1 MKFSTWHPPPVLQK
15 SFLKRMRG
23 KGKWHRWKKITLW
36 YIFLSKIFGVSY
48 SSGEA
53 SKSWMYEWRSKAITI
68 RAVVVRTGSLCP
80 VSESQCSSE
89 CVCVHFKRAINMAKR
104 LASKNSLQVLSY
116 SAAPDPSYKKMS
128 IHFSVDYSGGKI
140 VLVKHY
146 WHTLTHI
153 SSIQCEE
160 SQFSFGDSGDAFP
173 RGLSTRQD
181 YGSQRLGL

>member
-1 MKFSTWHPPPVLQK
+1 MKFSTWHPPPVLLK

-23 KGKWHRWKKITLW
+23 KGKWHRWKKQNKLW

-68 RAVVVRTGSLCP
+68 RAVVVCTGSLCP

-104 LASKNSLQVLSY
+104 LASKNSLQMLSY
-116 SAAPDPSYKKMS
+116 SATPGPFHHKKCQFISALS
-128 IHFSVDYSGGKI
+128 I
-140 VLVKHY
+140 
-146 WHTLTHI
+146 
-153 SSIQCEE
+153 
-160 SQFSFGDSGDAFP
+160 
-173 RGLSTRQD
+173 
-181 YGSQRLGL
+181 LGEKLFLWNIIDIL